1 GQPDR
6 AGSMCCGNDA
16 VIGGR
21 STYPDPV
28 VVQWIGGRH
37 IPAFRESIHPGSEP
51 YESTAHIP
59 YAFPA
64 APPRACSYDDG
75 QHQSVRAVDFPDP
88 SQAAVQ
94 ADAVHAQGPDTRG
107 DVDR

>member
-1 GQPDR
+1 IPRDRPDMEQSRARVLPAPGGSSCGQPDR

-28 VVQWIGGRH
+28 VVQWIVGRH

-51 YESTAHIP
+51 YECTAHIP

-75 QHQSVRAVDFPDP
+75 
-88 SQAAVQ
+88 
-94 ADAVHAQGPDTRG
+94 
-107 DVDR
+107 